1 MANADTITAWITF
14 FFGLYAFAAGLGELR
29 QPGFWADMLSD
40 VKRSRALQFLTGMI
54 TLVLGATIFLVNP
67 FNPADWL
74 SILITVLGA
83 WIFLEG
89 VLIFAFGDWFLNFAG
104 KMMGSGLRIW
114 AIFSLILGILII
126 FVALWRLQI
135 AT

>member
-67 FNPADWL
+67 FNPTDWL
-74 SILITVLGA
+74 SILITVLGV

-114 AIFSLILGILII
+114 AILSLVLGILII
-126 FVALWRLQI
+126 FVALWRLQV

>member
-1 MANADTITAWITF
+1 MASAENITAWITF

-74 SILITVLGA
+74 SILITVLGV

-89 VLIFAFGDWFLNFAG
+89 LLIFAFGDWFLNFAG

-114 AIFSLILGILII
+114 AIFSLVLGIIII
-126 FVALWRLQI
+126 FVALWRLQVS
-135 AT
+135 T